1 MLNNASLEQLIKI
14 ANELDSR
21 GFLKESDEVDALIKE
36 AAPCGGVCITMVALA
51 VAGLIGASASK
62 ISEAASDI
70 FIEMG
75 VTDLAAT
82 PAPDLWEGFRNSL
95 TQTDLIDGPGSFPA
109 GHEQGGTFV
118 RKVFDK
124 RMEKMIEGDF
134 SGVKIDE
141 DEFQENV
148 RKYWNVSSL
157 RWHATNLDNEN
168 GWVDAWNAITDIF
181 EEQYHAAKEVEK
193 KKEDGMSEEDAIA
206 AVAGGGAAG
215 AAAGEAAAG
224 APPSVPGGGA
234 FYYHGPSGQAQLSAE
249 EIAGKVSDNR
259 SARHLVW
266 AAGWPAWKK
275 WTEVPEVSD
284 LVSGG
289 AAAAPPPPP
298 PPSAPARSHQGPA
311 PDFSAP
317 GAAAAE
323 PEKPEYGSMEEAFS
337 GRGDVDTDEALTS
350 HNLRYD
356 KDKDEWVEA

>member
-36 AAPCGGVCITMVALA
+36 AFVCMGICVIMAAVVA
-51 VAGLIGASASK
+51 AGLVGTAAHKASAS
-62 ISEAASDI
+62 AMTI
-70 FIEMG
+70 FKEMG
-75 VTDLAAT
+75 ITDLPVV
-82 PAPDLWEGFRNSL
+82 PAPDLWEAFRNTLSE
-95 TQTDLIDGPGSFPA
+95 TDLIDGAGSFPA
-109 GHEQGGTFV
+109 GHPKGGTFV
-118 RKVFDK
+118 RKVFDV
-124 RMEKMIEGDF
+124 RVERMIEGDF
-134 SGVKIDE
+134 DVKMDE
-141 DEFQENV
+141 DYFEEKFEEFYGESAKGIFQ
-148 RKYWNVSSL
+148 YG
-157 RWHATNLDNEN
+157 LDNEE
-168 GWVDAWNAITDIF
+168 GWVDAWNMIVDIF
-181 EEQYHAAKEVEK
+181 EEQWHAAKEVDK
-193 KKEDGMSEEDAIA
+193 KKEDGMSEEDAVA
-206 AVAGGGAAG
+206 AVAGGGAAAAG
-215 AAAGEAAAG
+215 AAAAGAAG
-224 APPSVPGGGA
+224 APPPVPGGGA

-249 EIAGKVSDNR
+249 EIAGKVSENR

-266 AAGWPAWKK
+266 AAGWPGWKK

-298 PPSAPARSHQGPA
+298 PPSAPAAAGPA

-337 GRGDVDTDEALTS
+337 GRGGDDDSDEALTS